1 MQSTDLRSP
10 AGNGD
15 SAWHALHTRHQN
27 EKRLAEFL
35 ADRGFEIFLP
45 LYSTVHRWKDRNK
58 QLSLPLFPCYVFFR
72 GGLDRKLQLL
82 TAPGAHAIVGTAG
95 RPGVISDAE
104 IESIRQ
110 AVDSRFNV
118 EPHPFLQCGDRV
130 RIKSGSLAG
139 LEGILVNKQNRF
151 RLVLSVE
158 MLGRSVAVE
167 LDALLLERIGGLD
180 THRIADPHPLASRLG
195 ATGLRYETLRSPSA
209 A

>member
-1 MQSTDLRSP
+1 MHTDFRPP

-35 ADRGFEIFLP
+35 ADRGFQIFLP
-45 LYSTVHRWKDRNK
+45 LYSTVHRWKDRAK

-104 IESIRQ
+104 IEAIRL

-118 EPHPFLQCGDRV
+118 EPHPFLHCGDQV
-130 RIKSGSLAG
+130 RIQSGPLAG
-139 LEGILVNKQNRF
+139 LEGILVNKQNRL

-158 MLGRSVAVE
+158 MLGQSVAVE
-167 LDALLLERIGGLD
+167 VDAFLVERIGGPD
-180 THRIADPHPLASRLG
+180 PYRMAGPHPLAPRLG
-195 ATGLRYETLRSPSA
+195 AGGLCYETLRSPSA
-209 A
+209 P